1 MNSEAQKNPLTTP
14 LSGPNSNK
22 MSTHTQAPEPKNQS
36 PQYRCPQC
44 KASLNANQ
52 QGFSCANRH
61 QFDRAKE
68 GYVNLL
74 PVQNK
79 GSKIPGDSPEMVI
92 SRRDFLATNAYG
104 FLQRAVADIL
114 KSRLDKSATVIDA
127 GCGEGYYTNAL
138 AEQLPEGQVY
148 GVDIAKAAVR
158 YAAKRS
164 KAANTTK
171 ALHFCVASNINL
183 PFADSFADLICKIFA
198 PVEAKEI
205 ARVLKSNGLFMTVVP
220 GPKHLFELKQVIY
233 EFPKEHEPEVCPD
246 GFELVDT
253 QSLSQTQVL
262 GKTADI
268 ANLCQM
274 TPFAW
279 KIGEQKKQRLIEA
292 GDLSIT
298 FDFVVNVYR
307 LTQG

>member
-1 MNSEAQKNPLTTP
+1 MDIHPQDQ
-14 LSGPNSNK
+14 
-22 MSTHTQAPEPKNQS
+22 H
-36 PQYRCPQC
+36 PQYQCPQC
-44 KASLNANQ
+44 KAPLTANQ

-68 GYVNLL
+68 SYVNLL

-92 SRRDFLATNAYG
+92 SRRDFLATDAYG
-104 FLQRAVADIL
+104 FLQQAVATTL
-114 KSRLDKSATVIDA
+114 KSQQDNTATVIDA
-127 GCGEGYYTNAL
+127 GCGEGYYTNAM
-138 AEQLPEGQVY
+138 AEQLPQGQVY

-164 KAANTTK
+164 KTNN

-183 PFADSFADLICKIFA
+183 PFADNFADLICKIFA
-198 PVEAKEI
+198 PVESKEI
-205 ARVLKSNGLFMTVVP
+205 ARVLKTNGTFMTVVP

-233 EFPKEHEPEVCPD
+233 EFPKEHDPEVCPD
-246 GFELVDT
+246 GFELVGS
-253 QSLSQTQVL
+253 QSLTQTKVL
-262 GKTADI
+262 SKTADI

-279 KIGEQKKQRLIEA
+279 KIGEQKKQQLVEA
-292 GDLSIT
+292 GDLSVT

-307 LTQG
+307 LAQDEQAD

>member
-1 MNSEAQKNPLTTP
+1 MNSEAQKNRQTTP
-14 LSGPNSNK
+14 QFGRSSNN
-22 MSTHTQAPEPKNQS
+22 MNNNHSQDLHPRYQ
-36 PQYRCPQC
+36 CPQC
-44 KASLNANQ
+44 KEPLTVNQ

-104 FLQRAVADIL
+104 FLQQAVAVTL
-114 KSRLDKSATVIDA
+114 KNQLGNAATIIDA
-127 GCGEGYYTNAL
+127 GCGEGYYTKAL

-148 GVDIAKAAVR
+148 GVDIAKTAVR

-164 KAANTTK
+164 KSNK

-183 PFADSFADLICKIFA
+183 PFADNFADLICKIFA
-198 PVEAKEI
+198 PVEVKEI
-205 ARVLKSNGLFMTVVP
+205 GRVLKPNGIFMTVVP

-233 EFPKEHEPEVCPD
+233 ELPKEHEPEVCPD
-246 GFELVDT
+246 GFELVNT
-253 QSLSQTQVL
+253 QPLTQTQVL
-262 GKTADI
+262 NKAIDI

-279 KIGEQKKQRLIEA
+279 KLAEQKKQQLIEA
-292 GDLSIT
+292 GEMPVT

-307 LTQG
+307 LVQNEQAD

>member
-1 MNSEAQKNPLTTP
+1 
-14 LSGPNSNK
+14 
-22 MSTHTQAPEPKNQS
+22 MSTHTQEACPQDKS
-36 PQYRCPQC
+36 PQYRCPLC
-44 KASLNANQ
+44 KTPLTANQ

-92 SRRDFLATNAYG
+92 SRRDFLATDAYG
-104 FLQRAVADIL
+104 FLQQAVAYTL
-114 KSRLDKSATVIDA
+114 KSLLDKTATVIDA

-138 AEQLPEGQVY
+138 AEQLSEGQVY

-164 KAANTTK
+164 KAINATK
-171 ALHFCVASNINL
+171 AQHFCVASNINL
-183 PFADSFADLICKIFA
+183 PFADNFADLICKIFA
-198 PVEAKEI
+198 PVEPTEI
-205 ARVLKSNGLFMTVVP
+205 ARVLKSNGVFMTVVP

-233 EFPKEHEPEVCPD
+233 EFPKEHQPEVCPA

-253 QSLSQTQVL
+253 QSLTQTQVL
-262 GKTADI
+262 SKTADI

-274 TPFAW
+274 TPFSW
-279 KIGEQKKQRLIEA
+279 KIAAQKKQQLIEA

-307 LTQG
+307 LAQDEQTSCKLKD